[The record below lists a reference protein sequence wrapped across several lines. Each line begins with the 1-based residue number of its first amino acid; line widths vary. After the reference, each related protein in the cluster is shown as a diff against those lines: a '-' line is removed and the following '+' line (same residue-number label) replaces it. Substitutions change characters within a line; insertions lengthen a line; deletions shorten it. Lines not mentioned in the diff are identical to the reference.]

1 MELKKRSR
9 HLQFLHALFTSP
21 PDSLNPIAA
30 PNSMDFVA
38 RAAAILGKEEKWSR
52 LKENFCHNFTKTQKS
67 AAKKRNPICH
77 SAISSPNNNKIP
89 TWNFAAANA
98 IPKRK
103 EVNVS
108 SGFRGSDKADVRGQ
122 KSLSVAPDEI
132 LGSSELGLLKN
143 RGLTVCDNARELKGD
158 ENVMIRNPNLVFGG
172 WDEKSEFSDC
182 GLTKIEELG
191 GMAVSNF
198 DVKIR
203 REKLLEDARESAP
216 EIGCGRVM
224 HLVEAF
230 EKILSI
236 PKSGDTGGNDYK
248 KMEGTKEKKMWVLP
262 GFQPPMVAETQVLV
276 DSKSS
281 GLHLSDSSHFDSR
294 EGSSRRLTDDSE
306 GSQTS
311 SAGQLS
317 GTAVRRKLKA
327 ISQRPFNQATKHR
340 ASKMEELLK
349 KGQGMKEE
357 TEEKKLVAESI
368 SWSMF
373 EPESVVKHASK
384 ERTIAIYL
392 AQQSDVRALKIAEFD
407 HQMAETI
414 GDSEQLS
421 VKREKQQN
429 LAEEEKIKGLG
440 KDLVFKAQSTPSFN
454 RPCISSERR
463 QLRSTYQK
471 PFNLRTEQR
480 GRTKKE
486 EFFKKVQAMI
496 TEEEKQRVQLARSLP
511 WTTYDPGRM
520 VKPPVKQGT
529 RPTDLVLHSDIRAK
543 KRAKFDHQVAEK
555 MSVCE
560 QYRSERERQQ
570 KLVEEEEIK
579 RLRKGLFPKARP
591 MPYFDR
597 LSPLGGH

>member
-1 MELKKRSR
+1 
-9 HLQFLHALFTSP
+9 
-21 PDSLNPIAA
+21 
-30 PNSMDFVA
+30 
-38 RAAAILGKEEKWSR
+38 
-52 LKENFCHNFTKTQKS
+52 
-67 AAKKRNPICH
+67 
-77 SAISSPNNNKIP
+77 
-89 TWNFAAANA
+89 
-98 IPKRK
+98 
-103 EVNVS
+103 
-108 SGFRGSDKADVRGQ
+108 
-122 KSLSVAPDEI
+122 
-132 LGSSELGLLKN
+132 
-143 RGLTVCDNARELKGD
+143 
-158 ENVMIRNPNLVFGG
+158 MIRNPNLVFGG

-198 DVKIR
+198 DAKTR
-203 REKLLEDARESAP
+203 REKLFEDARESVP

-224 HLVEAF
+224 HLLEAF

-248 KMEGTKEKKMWVLP
+248 EIEGTKEKKMWVLP

-276 DSKSS
+276 DSESS
-281 GLHLSDSSHFDSR
+281 GLHFSDSSHFDSR
-294 EGSSRRLTDDSE
+294 EGSSRASRRLTDDSE
-306 GSQTS
+306 GSQAS
-311 SAGQLS
+311 SAGELS
-317 GTAVRRKLKA
+317 GIAVREKLKA
-327 ISQRPFNQATKHR
+327 ISQKPFNQTTKHR
-340 ASKMEELLK
+340 EISKMEELLK

-357 TEEKKLVAESI
+357 KEEKKLVAEGI

-373 EPESVVKHASK
+373 EPESVLKHAST
-384 ERTIAIYL
+384 ERTIAIDL

-414 GDSEQLS
+414 RDSEKLS

-429 LAEEEKIKGLG
+429 LAEEEKIKRLG
-440 KDLVFKAQSTPSFN
+440 KDLVFKAQSTPSVN
-454 RPCISSERR
+454 RPYISSERR

-486 EFFKKVQAMI
+486 EFFKKVQAMM
-496 TEEEKQRVQLARSLP
+496 TEEEKQRVPLARSLP
-511 WTTYDPGRM
+511 WTTYEPRRM
-520 VKPPVKQGT
+520 VKPPIKQGT

-570 KLVEEEEIK
+570 KLAEEEEIT

-597 LSPLGGH
+597 PFTPRRSLKHPTMPRGPNLHIST